1 MHVGNLTTL
10 TVSMVDGT
18 FLDKLEAIARFVRD
32 DTRPFGGIQLI
43 LCGKRSKYCCAA
55 LTMSR

>member
-1 MHVGNLTTL
+1 MVHVGHLTIF

-18 FLDKLEAIARFVRD
+18 FLDKLEAIARFVRE

-43 LCGKRSKYCCAA
+43 LCGK
-55 LTMSR
+55 